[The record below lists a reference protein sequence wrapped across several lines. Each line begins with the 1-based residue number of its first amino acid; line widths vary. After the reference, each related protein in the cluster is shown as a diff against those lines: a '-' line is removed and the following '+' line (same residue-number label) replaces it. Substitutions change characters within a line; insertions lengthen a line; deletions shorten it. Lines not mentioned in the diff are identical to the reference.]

1 MLLCRP
7 RSGQPHFFPIIMDG
21 KRLYEVM
28 LERCPPSVNA
38 KPPLAAWNLDT
49 ALEATPVGALCR

>member
-1 MLLCRP
+1 
-7 RSGQPHFFPIIMDG
+7 MDG

-38 KPPLAAWNLDT
+38 KPPLSAWNLDT
-49 ALEATPVGALCR
+49 ALEATPVGALCRWAVRDCIICMR